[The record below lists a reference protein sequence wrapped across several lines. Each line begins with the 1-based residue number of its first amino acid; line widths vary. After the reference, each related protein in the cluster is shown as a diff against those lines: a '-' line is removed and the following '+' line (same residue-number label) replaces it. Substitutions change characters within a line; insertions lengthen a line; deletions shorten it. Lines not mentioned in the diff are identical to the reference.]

1 MDPNNLFA
9 QRQEDNLAAAL
20 GRADMPR
27 KQGVVPTEAEK
38 RQQEEELRRK
48 EEEAR
53 RKKEEEERQEHERQE
68 EEARRLAQERKE
80 NSPLNKGLKWFKKM
94 SKILTEEE

>member
-1 MDPNNLFA
+1 MDPNNLFS
-9 QRQEDNLAAAL
+9 QKPEDDIAAAL
-20 GRADMPR
+20 GRTDMPK

-48 EEEAR
+48 
-53 RKKEEEERQEHERQE
+53 KEEEERIERERQE
-68 EEARRLAQERKE
+68 EEERRLAQERKE

-94 SKILTEEE
+94 TKKLTEEE